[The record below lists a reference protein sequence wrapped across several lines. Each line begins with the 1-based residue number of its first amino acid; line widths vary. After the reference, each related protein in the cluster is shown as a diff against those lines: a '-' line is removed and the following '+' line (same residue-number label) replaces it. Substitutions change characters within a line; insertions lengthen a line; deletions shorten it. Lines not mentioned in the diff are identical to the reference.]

1 MSVDTITPL
10 CYGQRATGSEDQLAH
25 RGFGRQKDS
34 EFLAGGMRGLS
45 QGRCEVESMR
55 TLIASFVFAVLMFV
69 AASVSWGATPDTA
82 TWETATWET
91 VAPGTIW

>member
-1 MSVDTITPL
+1 MAVDTITL
-10 CYGQRATGSEDQLAH
+10 LWYGQRATGSEDQLAH

-45 QGRCEVESMR
+45 QGRCEVETMR
-55 TLIASFVFAVLMFV
+55 TVIASFVFALLMFV
-69 AASVSWGATPDTA
+69 AASVSWGQTTDTA